1 MKLSKDSQLATL
13 KIPHLATVI
22 EEAFA
27 VLRWPS
33 EAQREDFHQWTIGRL
48 ADQARLPID
57 GVLARL
63 EKIESM
69 AEHIEISP
77 KDLHSLIQKEPEKF
91 FLLDVREP
99 WEFEICRIPGSQLMA
114 QTDLARIFGGL
125 KELTVIA
132 ICHHGVRSLSAAF
145 YLREAGLPSVKSLT
159 GGVEAWALELDQKM
173 PRY

>member
-1 MKLSKDSQLATL
+1 MRLSKDSPLATL
-13 KIPHLATVI
+13 KIPHLSMVL

-33 EAQREDFHQWTIGRL
+33 AARLEDLQQWTVGKL
-48 ADQARLPID
+48 ADHARLPVD
-57 GVLARL
+57 GVVDRL
-63 EKIESM
+63 EKIRTM
-69 AEHIEISP
+69 ALDIEISP
-77 KDLHSLIQKEPEKF
+77 EELQSLRQQSPEKL

-99 WEFEICRIPGSQLMA
+99 WEFNKCSIQGSQLMA

-132 ICHHGVRSLSAAF
+132 ICHHGVRSTSAAF
-145 YLREAGLPSVKSLT
+145 YLMEAGLPRVRSLC
-159 GGVEAWALELDQKM
+159 GGIEAWAQLVDTSM